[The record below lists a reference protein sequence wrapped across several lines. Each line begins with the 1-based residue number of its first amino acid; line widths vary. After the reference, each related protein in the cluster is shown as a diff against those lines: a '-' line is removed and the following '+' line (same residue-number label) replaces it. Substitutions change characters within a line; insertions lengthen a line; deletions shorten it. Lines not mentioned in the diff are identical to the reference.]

1 MLQAHDRNRR
11 CRDCPKGCKSGF
23 TGEIR
28 KCQQSGDKDSRPNCG
43 DLEPLIAHAK
53 TLSNDFVD
61 ATIILPSVRRAMA
74 RILCISPQRENPL
87 PPLEV
92 LGHQLHLVDFEPQSL
107 ASAPR
112 HDLIV
117 LDCRANLVEARA
129 VSRILQA
136 ANWQTPLLLVVSE
149 GGLPAVN
156 GDWGS
161 QDFVL
166 DGASLAEV
174 DARIRMVNR
183 PTNQSAPMDSNTGLL
198 IDVGTFTAKINGKTL
213 DLTFK
218 EFELLRY
225 LHEHPNQV
233 FSREQLL
240 SEVWGYDYFGGTRT
254 VDVHIRRLRAK
265 LGEFEG
271 LIGTVRNVGYR
282 IDPTGSSES

>member
-1 MLQAHDRNRR
+1 M
-11 CRDCPKGCKSGF
+11 
-23 TGEIR
+23 
-28 KCQQSGDKDSRPNCG
+28 
-43 DLEPLIAHAK
+43 
-53 TLSNDFVD
+53 
-61 ATIILPSVRRAMA
+61 AT
-74 RILCISPQRENPL
+74 ILCISPQRENPL

-92 LGHQLHLVDFEPQSL
+92 LGHQLQLIDFEPQSL
-107 ASAPR
+107 ALAPR

-117 LDCRANLVEARA
+117 LDCRRNLVEARA
-129 VSRILQA
+129 VARILQA

-149 GGLPAVN
+149 SGLPAVS

-161 QDFVL
+161 QDFIL

-174 DARIRMVNR
+174 DARIRLLARANKTLPLQKVLG
-183 PTNQSAPMDSNTGLL
+183 GLV
-198 IDVGTFTAKINGKTL
+198 IDVTTFTAKINGKAL
-213 DLTFK
+213 DLTYK

-225 LHEHPNQV
+225 LQEHPSQV
-233 FSREQLL
+233 FTREQLL

-282 IDPTGSSES
+282 LDPSGNSEN

>member
-1 MLQAHDRNRR
+1 M
-11 CRDCPKGCKSGF
+11 
-23 TGEIR
+23 
-28 KCQQSGDKDSRPNCG
+28 
-43 DLEPLIAHAK
+43 
-53 TLSNDFVD
+53 
-61 ATIILPSVRRAMA
+61 AT
-74 RILCISPQRENPL
+74 ILCISPQRENPL

-92 LGHQLHLVDFEPQSL
+92 LGHQLHLIDFEPQSL
-107 ASAPR
+107 AGAPR

-117 LDCRANLVEARA
+117 LDCRKNLVEARA
-129 VSRILQA
+129 VARILQA
-136 ANWQTPLLLVVSE
+136 ASWQTALLLVVSE
-149 GGLPAVN
+149 SGLPAVSN
-156 GDWGS
+156 DWGS
-161 QDFVL
+161 QDFIL
-166 DGASLAEV
+166 EGASLAEV
-174 DARIRMVNR
+174 DARIRLLSRVNEKVI
-183 PTNQSAPMDSNTGLL
+183 PVEISTGLL
-198 IDVGTFTAKINGKTL
+198 IDIGTFTAKINGKTL

-282 IDPTGSSES
+282 LDSSGSSEN